1 MQSPGVVGCLGFHGS
16 GQSFHVHDSL
26 GKASCWLHPE
36 LFLMPMVFILQARN
50 KLSQLQESHLEAHR
64 SLEQYDQVPDG
75 VSGTSLPDLA
85 TLSEGVLLAERGG
98 FGAMVK
104 VE

>member
-1 MQSPGVVGCLGFHGS
+1 MYVLS
-16 GQSFHVHDSL
+16 
-26 GKASCWLHPE
+26 GKASCLLAAPATP
-36 LFLMPMVFILQARN
+36 LMSVVFVLQARS

-75 VSGTSLPDLA
+75 VSGTNLPDLA
-85 TLSEGVLLAERGG
+85 TLNEGILLAERGG